1 MKDKTI
7 LVTGGAGFIGSHL
20 VKHFVSSYPR
30 YHIYNLDA
38 LTYAG
43 NLESFDSSKLNKLG
57 WRSDIDLD
65 SGIVNTYNWFVVNN
79 LNIKEIKI

>member
-1 MKDKTI
+1 MTDSTNLI
-7 LVTGGAGFIGSHL
+7 RLVGEIIWDDTKPDGT
-20 VKHFVSSYPR
+20 PR
-30 YHIYNLDA
+30 KLM
-38 LTYAG
+38 
-43 NLESFDSSKLNKLG
+43 DSSKLNKLG